1 MSHPFAYEITDSL
14 HVSANSRVYRAL
26 QGPQAVIVKVLNRT
40 AVSFQEVARYKREYA
55 IAARCLHP
63 GIARPLA
70 LQFDAGY
77 WTMLLQDSGGDSLDK
92 RTQDGDPLTLDDF
105 FEIALQLCAALQ
117 VVHGNGIVHKD
128 INPSNLIWNPQC
140 GLLQLIDFGIASE
153 LGQELARVDHPASL
167 EGTLRYMAPEQTGRM
182 NRLVDYR
189 ADYYALGATFYE
201 LLSGQP
207 AFAATDAME
216 LVHSHIALEPDW
228 SLPALAA
235 LPGPLLTIVQRLL
248 QKNADQRYQGLPGL
262 IRDLTQCRSIAH
274 SALPATAFTLS
285 DQSGHFLIPQ
295 TLVGREP
302 ETAALLSAFARASAG
317 PAELLLVAG
326 YSGVGKSVL
335 IHEVHQPIVAQGGF
349 FIAGKCDQFRRDVPY
364 ASLVQAF
371 QELVRQLLCEPELQ
385 LRQWANALHD
395 ALGTQIGV
403 IVALIPELALIV
415 GPTDAV
421 IALPPV
427 ESQHRLNRLFRCFVG
442 VFSAANR
449 PMVIFLDDLQWV
461 DTPTLA
467 MLELLMRTPQERY
480 LLCVGAYRDHEV
492 DALHPLT
499 ALRERLEKDGF
510 PVDVLT
516 LMPLDGI
523 QVGRVVTDTLRVMPD
538 HGAALITLC
547 FQKTRGNPFFLNQ
560 FLHAIHDAGHLHYR
574 HETNSWDWD
583 QAAIA
588 NADYTDNVIDLMLE
602 RIRRLPLPARH
613 LLELAAC
620 IGNQFDLDTLA
631 VVSAQSGWQT
641 QQDLWPALQAGLVHP
656 LGQQYK
662 SVNREEGDTQ
672 VRYRFLHDRVQQ
684 AAYASADSAARA
696 ASHLQIGRELLRHT
710 TDADLDTRLFA
721 IVAQLNAGRDGILD
735 ASESLHLAG
744 LNYRAGIKARGAAA
758 FEAASR
764 HMDIG
769 ITLLPDHAWQRHP
782 ALMLDLQLGAA
793 ETACLCNQFA
803 QAEAIYPLVRAHCTD
818 ALQAIRCIT
827 QQAGQ
832 YQLQGRLSEAIDLL
846 REGLALLGLTFG
858 DDSILLKAGIA
869 DIVADIKKH
878 FGDSDVNALLD
889 AGAMDDPRA
898 RATMQLMQRL
908 WQASYYAGQQ
918 DLSMTMVVSMT
929 RLSHQKGNSEFTPVA
944 YVAFAF
950 FLADAYHDERS
961 YRFGAMAMELANRG
975 TNMQARVLTGLM
987 FGAMISHWTR
997 PLARSIGLYDDA
1009 FRDARDS
1016 GDFVNVGVVAA
1027 VRATDRLILGHYLP
1041 DLLQASTRDL
1051 AIMRSNG
1058 QLDMVECTIAGA
1070 LQPARCLMGL
1080 TRRAD
1085 SYDDGDFSEAGFL
1098 ERYGS
1103 SRLYQAYFYQGKIRN
1118 AYLFDTTDA
1127 EELAG
1132 QMGLVVQ
1139 ILRGQ
1144 AKVPETTFY
1153 VALIWLRALQRQP
1166 QRADADA
1173 LLVRISAHHLL
1184 LAGWAQLNPAN
1195 HGANDSLVQAEL
1207 ARYRHDMPLALRC
1220 YRQAIDAAHASGYL
1234 HIEALAN
1241 ELCAQFWLEQDQP
1254 RVAVTFLQD
1263 AVALYRRWGADGKVA
1278 HLLEQHGNLMHAG
1291 VPAAI
1296 PASNPVTATT
1306 GMMGNAALDLASI
1319 IKASQAL
1326 ADEVGLRNVLQHLI
1340 AIVRENSGAQVA
1352 RLLLFDAG
1360 AWRVEAEMDG
1370 SQLTVLQ
1377 SRSVALDGSADP
1389 QFPLTLLRY
1398 VVRTGEA
1405 LIDDNLTLSPRFS
1418 SDPYVQRQQP
1428 RSVLCLP
1435 IRQGGRVA
1443 CVLYLENNLTE
1454 SSFTAERAEFLRTL
1468 GGQAMISIAHARM
1481 VDSLELRVAERT
1493 AQLEDANDKLATLS
1507 ATDGLTGLA
1516 NRRHFDEILASEWGR
1531 ASRTGMPLA
1540 VLMIDVDHFKKFN
1553 DCYGHQAGDA
1563 CLRRIAAALQAGTR
1577 RSTDLAARYGGEE
1590 FSIVLPNTDGSTAW
1604 QLADLVRLSI
1614 EQLAMPHAR
1623 ASSGLVTI
1631 SIGVAICEAGNHG
1644 SMAGLLRAA
1653 DDALYLAKDA
1663 GRNRVHLAA
1672 A

>member
-1 MSHPFAYEITDSL
+1 M
-14 HVSANSRVYRAL
+14 
-26 QGPQAVIVKVLNRT
+26 
-40 AVSFQEVARYKREYA
+40 
-55 IAARCLHP
+55 
-63 GIARPLA
+63 
-70 LQFDAGY
+70 
-77 WTMLLQDSGGDSLDK
+77 
-92 RTQDGDPLTLDDF
+92 
-105 FEIALQLCAALQ
+105 
-117 VVHGNGIVHKD
+117 
-128 INPSNLIWNPQC
+128 
-140 GLLQLIDFGIASE
+140 
-153 LGQELARVDHPASL
+153 
-167 EGTLRYMAPEQTGRM
+167 
-182 NRLVDYR
+182 
-189 ADYYALGATFYE
+189 
-201 LLSGQP
+201 
-207 AFAATDAME
+207 
-216 LVHSHIALEPDW
+216 
-228 SLPALAA
+228 
-235 LPGPLLTIVQRLL
+235 
-248 QKNADQRYQGLPGL
+248 
-262 IRDLTQCRSIAH
+262 
-274 SALPATAFTLS
+274 
-285 DQSGHFLIPQ
+285 
-295 TLVGREP
+295 
-302 ETAALLSAFARASAG
+302 
-317 PAELLLVAG
+317 
-326 YSGVGKSVL
+326 
-335 IHEVHQPIVAQGGF
+335 
-349 FIAGKCDQFRRDVPY
+349 
-364 ASLVQAF
+364 
-371 QELVRQLLCEPELQ
+371 
-385 LRQWANALHD
+385 
-395 ALGTQIGV
+395 
-403 IVALIPELALIV
+403 
-415 GPTDAV
+415 
-421 IALPPV
+421 
-427 ESQHRLNRLFRCFVG
+427 
-442 VFSAANR
+442 
-449 PMVIFLDDLQWV
+449 
-461 DTPTLA
+461 
-467 MLELLMRTPQERY
+467 
-480 LLCVGAYRDHEV
+480 
-492 DALHPLT
+492 
-499 ALRERLEKDGF
+499 
-510 PVDVLT
+510 
-516 LMPLDGI
+516 
-523 QVGRVVTDTLRVMPD
+523 
-538 HGAALITLC
+538 
-547 FQKTRGNPFFLNQ
+547 
-560 FLHAIHDAGHLHYR
+560 
-574 HETNSWDWD
+574 
-583 QAAIA
+583 
-588 NADYTDNVIDLMLE
+588 
-602 RIRRLPLPARH
+602 
-613 LLELAAC
+613 
-620 IGNQFDLDTLA
+620 
-631 VVSAQSGWQT
+631 
-641 QQDLWPALQAGLVHP
+641 
-656 LGQQYK
+656 
-662 SVNREEGDTQ
+662 
-672 VRYRFLHDRVQQ
+672 
-684 AAYASADSAARA
+684 
-696 ASHLQIGRELLRHT
+696 
-710 TDADLDTRLFA
+710 
-721 IVAQLNAGRDGILD
+721 
-735 ASESLHLAG
+735 
-744 LNYRAGIKARGAAA
+744 
-758 FEAASR
+758 
-764 HMDIG
+764 
-769 ITLLPDHAWQRHP
+769 
-782 ALMLDLQLGAA
+782 
-793 ETACLCNQFA
+793 
-803 QAEAIYPLVRAHCTD
+803 RAHCTD
-818 ALQAIRCIT
+818 PLHAIRCIT

-832 YQLQGRLSEAIDLL
+832 YQLQGRLPEAIVLL
-846 REGLALLGLTFG
+846 REGLGLLGLTFG
-858 DDSILLKAGIA
+858 DDSDLLKAGIA

-929 RLSHQKGNSEFTPVA
+929 RLSHQQGNSEFTPVA

-997 PLARSIGLYDDA
+997 PLASSIALYDDA

-1041 DLLQASTRDL
+1041 DLLQASARDL

-1085 SYDDGDFSEAGFL
+1085 SYDDDDFSEAGFL
-1098 ERYGS
+1098 ARYGS

-1127 EELAG
+1127 EELAW

-1153 VALIWLRALQRQP
+1153 VAMIWLRVLQRQP

-1173 LLVRISAHHLL
+1173 VLERVGTLIDLLS
-1184 LAGWAQLNPAN
+1184 GWAQLNPAN
-1195 HGANDSLVQAEL
+1195 HGASGWLVQAEL
-1207 ARYRHDMPLALRC
+1207 ARYHHDMPLALRA
-1220 YRQAIDAAHASGYL
+1220 YRQAMDAAHASGYL

-1241 ELCAQFWLEQDQP
+1241 ELCGRFWIEQDQP

-1278 HLLEQHGNLMHAG
+1278 HLLEQHASLLNAG
-1291 VPAAI
+1291 VPVSTST
-1296 PASNPVTATT
+1296 PASVTATA
-1306 GMMGNAALDLASI
+1306 GVQGNAALDLGSI

-1352 RLLLFDAG
+1352 RLLLFDGG

-1377 SRSVALDGSADP
+1377 ARIVALDGSADL

-1443 CVLYLENNLTE
+1443 CVLYLENNLTD
-1454 SSFTAERAEFLRTL
+1454 STFTAERAEFLRTL

-1577 RSTDLAARYGGEE
+1577 RSSDLAARYGGEE

-1604 QLADLVRLSI
+1604 QLADVVRGAI

-1623 ASSGLVTI
+1623 APSGLVTI
-1631 SIGVAICEAGNHG
+1631 SIGVAICRAGSPG
-1644 SMAGLLRAA
+1644 SVAGLLRAA

-1672 A
+1672 G